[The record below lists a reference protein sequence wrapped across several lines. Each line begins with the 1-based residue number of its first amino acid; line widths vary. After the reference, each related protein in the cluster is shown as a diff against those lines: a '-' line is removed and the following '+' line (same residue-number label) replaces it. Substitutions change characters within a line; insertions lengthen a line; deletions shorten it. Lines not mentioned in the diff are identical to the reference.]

1 MTSSPPGS
9 GPTPRPPE
17 EAGPG
22 AGAEEPRKGGPP
34 DPAAP
39 GEPRGRPLDPEGSR
53 GPLGSGTLHPEVR
66 RRVSLAVRAG
76 EAVADPADAPA
87 AVELARLA
95 QRRIQDRALP
105 NALRI
110 SGGMVLVWLILV
122 AVPVTISTGL
132 HLAAIAAGLGIGL
145 LLFSVIV
152 LLGRRQLR
160 LARQAEQR
168 NLRLLEQG
176 RP

>member
-1 MTSSPPGS
+1 MND
-9 GPTPRPPE
+9 GPAGRGPAPLGPD
-17 EAGPG
+17 GPG
-22 AGAEEPRKGGPP
+22 EPQGVGPV
-34 DPAAP
+34 DPEGV
-39 GEPRGRPLDPEGSR
+39 GEPRGG
-53 GPLGSGTLHPEVR
+53 GPLHPEVR

-76 EAVADPADAPA
+76 EAVTDPADAPA

-95 QRRIQDRALP
+95 QRRLEDRALP
-105 NALRI
+105 SALRI
-110 SGGMVLVWLILV
+110 SGGMVLVWLVLV
-122 AVPVTISTGL
+122 VVPVTISTGL

-168 NLRLLEQG
+168 NLRLLEEGREEG
-176 RP
+176 RPPPRG